1 MTTQSQ
7 HPFRD
12 PETGLVPQEH
22 ATDPC
27 DAGWGDGVSIIDAGV
42 ERVGYHDALIATITV
57 AAGRAQALTDWAGQP
72 MPGSIVTADR
82 KWFAVRPGEVLS
94 ELAPQIV
101 EWFVERGVVGAYA
114 QQLVDFEL
122 GRSDTTDDSRCAARA
137 TALKIAGV
145 CPGSVDAM
153 LTALQQAANEIGSPA
168 GSERRRRFDEA
179 RELAALFIR
188 AHGPN
193 SIADLSS
200 AIEDL
205 RR

>member
-1 MTTQSQ
+1 MTTLSQ

-12 PETGLVPQEH
+12 PATGLVPQQY
-22 ATDPC
+22 ATDPS

-42 ERVGYHDALIATITV
+42 ERVGYHDALIATVTV
-57 AAGRAQALTDWAGQP
+57 AAARAQALTDWAGQP
-72 MPGSIVTADR
+72 MPGSIVTAVR
-82 KWFAVRPGEVLS
+82 KWFAVRPGEMLS
-94 ELAPQIV
+94 DLAPQIV
-101 EWFVERGVVGAYA
+101 AWFVERGVVAAHA

-122 GRSDTTDDSRCAARA
+122 GHFDTSDDSRCAARA

-153 LTALQQAANEIGSPA
+153 LAALQQAANEIGSPA

-179 RELAALFIR
+179 RELAAVFIK
-188 AHGPN
+188 ANGPN

-200 AIEDL
+200 AMEDL